1 MRYNGS
7 GGGALGFLP
16 ILLEKLL
23 LLIIYTTMISLPT
36 LVTLAC
42 SVSSCNAFQTAPS
55 TPYRP
60 ASLSLLHR
68 AETFLPNSSSIAP
81 QNYRNQSLLL
91 RTATT
96 ANGEKAPNDA
106 MIRQIDQKI
115 QNYEKKQE
123 KYLSKLESPRRN
135 LRNSRRQSS
144 VTSKE
149 IRLEQTLPP
158 SVRLLLAP
166 LSRV

>member
-23 LLIIYTTMISLPT
+23 LLYYNQSTTKMISLPT
-36 LVTLAC
+36 LITLAC
-42 SVSSCNAFQTAPS
+42 SVSSGNAFQTAPS

-60 ASLSLLHR
+60 ATLSHR
-68 AETFLPNSSSIAP
+68 AETLLPNSSSIAP
-81 QNYRNQSLLL
+81 QHSSARNQSLLL

-123 KYLSKLESPRRN
+123 KYLSKLESAKAE
-135 LRNSRRQSS
+135 LEKF
-144 VTSKE
+144 KE
-149 IRLEQTLPP
+149 TKQLYLQGDSLGTDTA
-158 SVRLLLAP
+158 SF
-166 LSRV
+166 